1 MKHIKIVRWI
11 GVAGA
16 VLVPALA
23 VAALEIPN
31 TFAAGQR
38 VSAAEMNA
46 NFAALDAKV
55 EELETRLN
63 QHATNEAWIAP
74 TLLNG
79 WTNYGGRLTTAGF
92 RKDGHGVVHLKGLL
106 RPGTGSIVMTLPEGY
121 RPAQAR
127 TVATE
132 GWVNNSPH
140 MVGFDL
146 DSSGSVRRDST
157 GSSDTWI
164 SLDGISFHAGE

>member
-1 MKHIKIVRWI
+1 MKHIKTMRWV
-11 GVAGA
+11 GVAGTL
-16 VLVPALA
+16 LVPTLA

-31 TFAAGQR
+31 TFVAGQP

-46 NFAALDAKV
+46 NFAAVKAKLD
-55 EELETRLN
+55 ELETRSN
-63 QHATNEAWIAP
+63 QHATTEAWIAP

-79 WTNYGGRLTTAGF
+79 WTNFGGRFTTAGY

-106 RPGTGSIVMTLPEGY
+106 RPGTGNIVLTLPEGY

-127 TVATE
+127 TVAAG

-140 MVGFDL
+140 LVGFEL
-146 DSSGSVRRDST
+146 DSSGNVRRDST
-157 GSSDTWI
+157 GSSDAWI